1 VRPVDG
7 MAVLRA
13 FVTDP
18 NALWVLGGTTLLGVS
33 SGVIGS
39 FAFLRKRGLMGDVLA
54 HAALPGICIAF
65 MLTGLKHPLV
75 LLVGAIATGILAS
88 LSING
93 IIRHSRLK
101 EDTALAL
108 VLSVFFGVG
117 IVLLTLI
124 QQSGAGNQSGLD
136 KFLFGQAASLVD
148 EDLAVMGGVSALLLL
163 ISALFFKELK
173 LLCFDAAFGRSL
185 GFPMG
190 AIDLLLMSMLVV
202 GVVIGLQAA
211 GVVLMAALIITP
223 AAAARYWTDRMGRLV
238 VLSALFGGA
247 SGALGTVISTF
258 SLHLPTGPLIVL
270 AATAVFLFSLLFA
283 PRRGLLA
290 RALNLAG
297 NRARTARENL
307 LRAMYEEGERTG
319 ENRVS
324 IHELTTSQG
333 LSRRRLASVLRALA
347 KHGLVEFP
355 SEGEVSLTEKG
366 LKAAYDIVL
375 RWRMVEMWHMHES
388 RLGSPAAD
396 VDYLTE
402 PIPAEIFNQL
412 WDLLAAHGRLPK
424 WQPLDPGMKGGGTG

>member
-1 VRPVDG
+1 
-7 MAVLRA
+7 MAALRT
-13 FVTDP
+13 FFTDP

-33 SGVIGS
+33 SGAIGS

-75 LLVGAIATGILAS
+75 FLVGAIATGILAS

-93 IIRHSRLK
+93 ILRHSRIK

-108 VLSVFFGVG
+108 VLSVFFGAG

-163 ISALFFKELK
+163 ICALFFKELK

-190 AIDLLLMSMLVV
+190 AIDLLLMTMLVI

-223 AAAARYWTDRMGRLV
+223 AAAARYWTDRLDRMV
-238 VLSALFGGA
+238 ILSALLGGA

-270 AATAVFLFSLLFA
+270 AATAVFLFSLVFA

-290 RALNLAG
+290 KALNLAK

-307 LRAMYEEGERTG
+307 LRTLYEEGERTG
-319 ENRVS
+319 ENRFS
-324 IHELTTSQG
+324 IAELETVLA
-333 LSRRRLASVLRALA
+333 LSRRRLAATLRALA
-347 KHGLVEFP
+347 KKGWIEFP
-355 SEGEVSLTEKG
+355 SDTEVALTEKG
-366 LKAAYDIVL
+366 LQAAYDIVL

-388 RLGSPAAD
+388 RLGSPGAD

-402 PIPAEIFNQL
+402 RIPVEIFNQL

-424 WQPLDPGMKGGGTG
+424 WQPLEPEMKGGRTG

>member
-1 VRPVDG
+1 
-7 MAVLRA
+7 MAILRT

-33 SGVIGS
+33 SGAIGS

-54 HAALPGICIAF
+54 HASLPGICIAF
-65 MLTGLKHPLV
+65 ILTGWKHPLV
-75 LLVGAIATGILAS
+75 FLVGAIATGILAS

-93 IIRHSRLK
+93 IIRYSRIK

-108 VLSVFFGVG
+108 VLSVFFGAG

-163 ISALFFKELK
+163 ICVLFFKELK

-190 AIDLLLMSMLVV
+190 AIDLLLMTMLVI

-223 AAAARYWTDRMGRLV
+223 AASARYWTDRLDRMV
-238 VLSALFGGA
+238 ILSALLGGA
-247 SGALGTVISTF
+247 SGALGTVISAF

-270 AATAVFLFSLLFA
+270 AATAVFLFSLFFA

-290 RALNLAG
+290 KALNLAK

-307 LRAMYEEGERTG
+307 LRMLYEEGERTG
-319 ENRVS
+319 ENRFA
-324 IHELTTSQG
+324 IAELETEQA
-333 LSRRRLASVLRALA
+333 LSRRRLAAALRALA
-347 KHGLVEFP
+347 KKGWIEFP
-355 SEGEVSLTEKG
+355 SEAEVALTEKG
-366 LKAAYDIVL
+366 LQAAYDIVL

-388 RLGSPAAD
+388 RLGSPGAD

-402 PIPAEIFNQL
+402 RIPVEIFNQL

-424 WQPLDPGMKGGGTG
+424 WQPLEPEMKGGRTG

>member
-1 VRPVDG
+1 MDG
-7 MAVLRA
+7 LAILRT

-33 SGVIGS
+33 SGAIGS

-65 MLTGLKHPLV
+65 ILTGWKHPLV
-75 LLVGAIATGILAS
+75 FLVGAIATGILAS

-93 IIRHSRLK
+93 ILRHSRIK

-108 VLSVFFGVG
+108 VLSVFFGAG

-163 ISALFFKELK
+163 ICVLFFKELK

-190 AIDLLLMSMLVV
+190 AIDLLLMTMLVI

-223 AAAARYWTDRMGRLV
+223 AASARYWTDRLDRMV
-238 VLSALFGGA
+238 ILSALLGGA
-247 SGALGTVISTF
+247 SGALGTVISAF

-270 AATAVFLFSLLFA
+270 AATAVFLFSLFFA

-290 RALNLAG
+290 KALNLAK

-307 LRAMYEEGERTG
+307 LRMLYEEGERTG
-319 ENRVS
+319 ENRFA
-324 IHELTTSQG
+324 IAELETEQA
-333 LSRRRLASVLRALA
+333 LSRRRLAAALRALA
-347 KHGLVEFP
+347 KKGWIEFP
-355 SEGEVSLTEKG
+355 SEAEVALTEKG
-366 LKAAYDIVL
+366 LQAAYDIVL

-388 RLGSPAAD
+388 RLGSPGAD

-402 PIPAEIFNQL
+402 RIPVEIFNQL

-424 WQPLDPGMKGGGTG
+424 WQPLEPEMKGGRTG